1 MPPSPAAALP
11 VVEGHVIVQ
20 LRYRRPSEL
29 FIVSVASNFDLVF
42 DSFCALF
49 SVDPAGIGLLF
60 GEGSAVRPDDTP
72 ESLGLVNND
81 VLWLDD
87 VAR

>member
-20 LRYRRPSEL
+20 LRYRRRSEL
-29 FIVSVASNFDLVF
+29 YLVGVATQFDLVF

-49 SVDPAGIGLLF
+49 GVDPAGIGLLF
-60 GEGSAVRPDDTP
+60 GEGSPVRPDDTP
-72 ESLGLVNND
+72 ESLGLVIND